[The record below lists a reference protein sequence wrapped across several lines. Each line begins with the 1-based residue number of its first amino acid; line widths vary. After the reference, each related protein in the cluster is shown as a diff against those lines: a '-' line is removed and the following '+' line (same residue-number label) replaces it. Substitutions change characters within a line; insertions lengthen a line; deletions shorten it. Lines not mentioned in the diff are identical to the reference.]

1 MALNAESTGLRVRKE
16 KIQVTRANNKKQ
28 NKIKLNGEDLE
39 DVERVSYLDSDRTV
53 TFGAEEDVKSRL
65 G

>member
-16 KIQVTRANNKKQ
+16 KIKVTRANNKKQ

-39 DVERVSYLDSDRTV
+39 DVKRISYLDSDRTV
-53 TFGAEEDVKSRL
+53 TFGAEEDVKS
-65 G
+65 

>member
-16 KIQVTRANNKKQ
+16 KIKVTRANNKKQ
-28 NKIKLNGEDLE
+28 NKIKLNGEDLKE
-39 DVERVSYLDSDRTV
+39 VERVSYLDSDRTV